1 MGENERLGQPQS
13 LNKCE
18 RYYNNNSTTAA
29 EADIW
34 DLVHMSASALN
45 TPLFLLMVLRLWV
58 YYYFHCTM
66 GKSEA

>member
-18 RYYNNNSTTAA
+18 RYYISNSTTAA

-34 DLVHMSASALN
+34 ALAHMSASALN
-45 TPLFLLMVLRLWV
+45 TPLFLLMDPKTLVVLLFSL
-58 YYYFHCTM
+58 YNED
-66 GKSEA
+66 SEA